1 MSACNY
7 STPFVLSES
16 KMSRHILSTLLL
28 LLTALLIIPD
38 TLAAQ
43 SPSLGEIDF
52 PTSASGDAQQAF
64 LEGVLFL
71 HNFEYEDA
79 ASAFGRAR
87 AIDSTFGMAYWGEAM
102 TYNHP
107 LWEEQDRDAAQAVLS
122 SLAPSLDER
131 LAYFPTE
138 REKAFHRAVETL
150 YGNTDTSAGKS
161 KEERDDLYADVMR
174 RVHEANPDDR
184 EIATFYAL
192 SILGT
197 AHEGRDFATYMH
209 AASVAF
215 KVWEEN
221 RLHPGA
227 AHYLIHS
234 FDDPV
239 HARLGLP
246 MARAY
251 SKIAPSAAHAQHM
264 TSHIFV
270 ALGMWDDVVA
280 ANEVASSVQNERM
293 ASLGRRPVVCSHY
306 PFWLEYGYLQQ
317 GRLDD
322 GKAILDACYERM
334 GNDPNGAE
342 RSYFA
347 HMLARYVVDSH
358 DYEAVSNYLYEYAD
372 DDTRGREYHFA
383 QAFAAARL
391 GRIEDATAHQ
401 IRIGEGAE
409 EQSERATIQS
419 SQVDGVLA
427 LYHGEVDHAIA
438 ILTTA
443 AEMEA
448 SLPFDF
454 GPPDPAKPSFELLAE
469 SLVELGRL
477 EEANEAFRTQLSRM
491 PNRTASLA
499 GLAATARELGD
510 NATAAEASAKLAAI
524 QRMSDGEE

>member
-1 MSACNY
+1 MSLSFGALLLAF
-7 STPFVLSES
+7 SLTFPFVLN
-16 KMSRHILSTLLL
+16 
-28 LLTALLIIPD
+28 
-38 TLAAQ
+38 AQ

-79 ASAFGRAR
+79 ASAFRRAR
-87 AIDSTFGMAYWGEAM
+87 TIDSTFGMAYWGEAM

-251 SKIAPSAAHAQHM
+251 
-264 TSHIFV
+264 
-270 ALGMWDDVVA
+270 
-280 ANEVASSVQNERM
+280 
-293 ASLGRRPVVCSHY
+293 
-306 PFWLEYGYLQQ
+306 
-317 GRLDD
+317 
-322 GKAILDACYERM
+322 
-334 GNDPNGAE
+334 
-342 RSYFA
+342 
-347 HMLARYVVDSH
+347 
-358 DYEAVSNYLYEYAD
+358 
-372 DDTRGREYHFA
+372 
-383 QAFAAARL
+383 
-391 GRIEDATAHQ
+391 
-401 IRIGEGAE
+401 
-409 EQSERATIQS
+409 
-419 SQVDGVLA
+419 
-427 LYHGEVDHAIA
+427 
-438 ILTTA
+438 
-443 AEMEA
+443 
-448 SLPFDF
+448 
-454 GPPDPAKPSFELLAE
+454 
-469 SLVELGRL
+469 
-477 EEANEAFRTQLSRM
+477 
-491 PNRTASLA
+491 
-499 GLAATARELGD
+499 
-510 NATAAEASAKLAAI
+510 
-524 QRMSDGEE
+524 